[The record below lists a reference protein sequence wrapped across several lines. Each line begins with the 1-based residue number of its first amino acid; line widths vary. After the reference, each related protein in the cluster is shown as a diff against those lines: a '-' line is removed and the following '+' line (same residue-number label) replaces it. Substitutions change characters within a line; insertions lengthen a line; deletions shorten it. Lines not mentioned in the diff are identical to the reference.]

1 VSSVHRKVAMCCH
14 GSLRLQRLVPSQN
27 IWEGNTRFLWTIRH
41 LSRAGGSGRKKK
53 INLRHDS

>member
-1 VSSVHRKVAMCCH
+1 MSSVHRKVAMCCH

-53 INLRHDS
+53 KNSF